1 LASWDQEDAPSD
13 AEQQPTVRAAEYV
26 RMSTDHQ
33 KYSTE
38 NQADAIRHYAAS
50 RGIEI
55 VRTYADDGKSGLS
68 IDGRASL
75 QRLIADVESGVAD
88 FEMILVYDV
97 SRWGRFQD
105 ADESAYYEYICR
117 RAGIQIA
124 YCAEQFENDGSPMS
138 TMFKGF
144 KRAMAGEYSRELSV
158 KVFAGQGR
166 LIEKGYRQGGPAGFG
181 LRRTLIDEHGNTK
194 AVLGRGEQKSL
205 QTDRVILTPGP
216 PEEIGVVHEIYRA
229 FVHDGRTEREIAED
243 LNDRG
248 ILSDLQRPWTRGTV
262 HQLLINEKYVGDN
275 VWNRRSF
282 KLKKKRVRNAPDMW
296 IRSQGAFEGIV
307 ERELFEAA
315 HSIIA
320 ARSFRLSDGEM
331 LEALRGLYASKGLLS
346 GIIID
351 ECEGLPSSSAFSL
364 RFGSLLR
371 AYSLVGFSPERDYR
385 YVAINKALRR
395 LHPDIVRDIL
405 TGLHA
410 QGSDAWQDLA
420 SDSIRVNGEFSLAI
434 VLVRCTPTPTGLLRW
449 KIRFDTSHLAD
460 ITVVVRM
467 DMHNRAPFDYYL
479 FPRIDVASERLRL
492 AEDNDLHL
500 DAYRFDTLDF
510 FYDITA
516 PVAIPEAA

>member
-1 LASWDQEDAPSD
+1 
-13 AEQQPTVRAAEYV
+13 
-26 RMSTDHQ
+26 
-33 KYSTE
+33 
-38 NQADAIRHYAAS
+38 
-50 RGIEI
+50 
-55 VRTYADDGKSGLS
+55 
-68 IDGRASL
+68 
-75 QRLIADVESGVAD
+75 
-88 FEMILVYDV
+88 
-97 SRWGRFQD
+97 
-105 ADESAYYEYICR
+105 
-117 RAGIQIA
+117 
-124 YCAEQFENDGSPMS
+124 
-138 TMFKGF
+138 
-144 KRAMAGEYSRELSV
+144 
-158 KVFAGQGR
+158 
-166 LIEKGYRQGGPAGFG
+166 
-181 LRRTLIDEHGNTK
+181 
-194 AVLGRGEQKSL
+194 
-205 QTDRVILTPGP
+205 
-216 PEEIGVVHEIYRA
+216 
-229 FVHDGRTEREIAED
+229 
-243 LNDRG
+243 
-248 ILSDLQRPWTRGTV
+248 
-262 HQLLINEKYVGDN
+262 
-275 VWNRRSF
+275 
-282 KLKKKRVRNAPDMW
+282 
-296 IRSQGAFEGIV
+296 
-307 ERELFEAA
+307 
-315 HSIIA
+315 
-320 ARSFRLSDGEM
+320 M

-351 ECEGLPSSSAFSL
+351 ECEGLPSSSAFSS

-405 TGLHA
+405 SGLQA